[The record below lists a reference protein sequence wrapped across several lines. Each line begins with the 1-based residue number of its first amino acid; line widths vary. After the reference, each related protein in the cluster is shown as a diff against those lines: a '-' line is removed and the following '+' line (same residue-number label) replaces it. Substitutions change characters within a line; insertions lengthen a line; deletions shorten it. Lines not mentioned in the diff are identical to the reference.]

1 MEQKADSGRDA
12 GPSPI
17 LVNICWYRGTQG
29 KVAIAV
35 MAFIKAVCGRAPDLF
50 IWNLRLLS

>member
-1 MEQKADSGRDA
+1 MEQKADSGSDV
-12 GPSPI
+12 GPSRF
-17 LVNICWYRGTQG
+17 LVNICWYRGAQG

-35 MAFIKAVCGRAPDLF
+35 MAFIKAACGRAPGLF